1 MNIADLIYQR
11 RAKSADPEWIADILG
26 RLVWLMDD
34 NGAEIHEAMVRW
46 CESGSHEQA
55 SIALHSCDEVFLYET
70 REEMVAK
77 FSGLQ
82 SRFPDLKSQCDEI
95 IQQWDKQFPNGIP

>member
-11 RAKSADPEWIADILG
+11 RSKSADPEWIADILR

-34 NGAEIHEAMVRW
+34 NGSEIHEAMIRW
-46 CESGSHEQA
+46 MESESHEQA
-55 SIALHSCDEVFLYET
+55 LIALLYCDEVFPYKT
-70 REEMVAK
+70 RDEMVAK

-82 SRFPDLKSQCDEI
+82 SRFPDLKPQCDKI